1 MSSQRR
7 RATLAGVDQLRPGD
21 HAFTTFTDDAE
32 RWAVLGLFTRLG
44 LARGEKVM
52 LSLGTDRPRDE
63 VTAQIAGGT
72 DIARAAIDR
81 GQLVVAEA
89 PPFGADPAEAGSGE
103 IARRARARL
112 EDAAAEGFSGVRAG
126 CDLSASLGAF
136 GGMSQLV
143 EFERAAHRELM
154 AADARSRF
162 TALCQWDERH
172 LATDADLDAV
182 RWVHPVTVL
191 PAPPGLRV
199 TRTATGILLTGDA
212 DLSCREE
219 FNSALGM
226 LKEIQ
231 PADGPLILDLSK
243 MSFLD
248 AHSIG
253 AVLRLAAGLPAP
265 RRLEVR
271 CREHHRRMLNVLG
284 SRSIPQLTIVTRGR

>member
-1 MSSQRR
+1 MPTQRR

-21 HAFTTFTDDAE
+21 HAFTTFTDDDE

-63 VTAQIAGGT
+63 VTAEIAGGA
-72 DIARAAIDR
+72 DLAREAIGR

-89 PPFGADPAEAGSGE
+89 PGFGGDPPEAGPGE
-103 IARRARARL
+103 ITRRARARL

-126 CDLSASLGAF
+126 YDLSASLRAF
-136 GGMSQLV
+136 GGMRDLV
-143 EFERAAHRELM
+143 EFERAAHRELL
-154 AADARSRF
+154 AADAQGRL

-172 LATDADLDAV
+172 LVTETDLDAV
-182 RWVHPVTVL
+182 RWAHPVTVL

-199 TRTATGILLTGDA
+199 TRTATGILLTGDS
-212 DLSCREE
+212 DLSCRDE
-219 FNSALGM
+219 FSSALRV
-226 LKEIQ
+226 LEEIE
-231 PADGPLILDLSK
+231 PPDGPLILDLSK

-248 AHSIG
+248 AHSVG
-253 AVLRLAAGLPAP
+253 AVLRLAARLPAP
-265 RRLEVR
+265 RRIEVR

-284 SRSIPQLTIVTRGR
+284 SASIPQLTIVTRGR

>member
-44 LARGEKVM
+44 LARGEKVL
-52 LSLGTDRPRDE
+52 LSLGAGRPRDE
-63 VTAQIAGGT
+63 VTAEIAGGT
-72 DIARAAIDR
+72 DLARAAIDR
-81 GQLVVAEA
+81 GQLVVMEA
-89 PPFGADPAEAGSGE
+89 PPFGAGPLEAAPGE
-103 IARRARARL
+103 LARCARARL
-112 EDAAAEGFSGVRAG
+112 QDAAAQGFSGVRAG
-126 CDLSASLGAF
+126 CDLSASLSALGA
-136 GGMSQLV
+136 MHRLV

-154 AADARSRF
+154 AADAQSRF
-162 TALCQWDERH
+162 TALCQWDERT
-172 LATDADLDAV
+172 LVTDADLDAV

-199 TRTATGILLTGDA
+199 TRTATGILLTGDS
-212 DLSCREE
+212 DLASREE
-219 FNSALGM
+219 FDSALGM

-231 PADGPLILDLSK
+231 PPEGPLILDLSK

-265 RRLEVR
+265 RRIEVR